1 MLEQIKANLKELD
14 FDSNEIKVYLAS
26 TQLGESP
33 ASAIAKK
40 AGLHRTTTIS
50 ILERLAE
57 AGYLSLHRYRGVT
70 YYWVESPKTL
80 EASFTNKA
88 AIAGQL
94 GGLLTDLYR
103 SEANFPFA
111 NVYDTKKAIK
121 NFIEKVLLNTK
132 RGGTIYTIDAPHQGN
147 YAKIYS
153 DDFHNQM
160 MEIKK
165 KRNIKTFILIPTGTY
180 REINLNKLKGQEV
193 VVREL
198 PAGIKFD
205 SSLWFVD
212 KFAVL
217 FSGKPPFIVAVHH
230 RSIVTGLKSIY
241 DFLWSLS
248 KEIV

>member
-1 MLEQIKANLKELD
+1 MLQQIKNNLKELD

-26 TQLGESP
+26 TQLGEAP
-33 ASAIAKK
+33 ASKIAKK

-57 AGYLSLHRYRGVT
+57 AGYLSLHRYHGIT

-80 EASFTNKA
+80 EASFANRA

-94 GGLLTDLYR
+94 GDLLTDLYR

-111 NVYDTKKAIK
+111 NIYDTKKSIK
-121 NFIEKVLLNTK
+121 NFIEKLLLNTK
-132 RGGTIYTIDAPHQGN
+132 KESTIYTIDTPHQGN
-147 YAKIYS
+147 YSKIYS

-160 MEIKK
+160 LKIKK
-165 KRNIKTFILIPTGTY
+165 EKNIKTLTLIPANTY
-180 REINLNKLKGQEV
+180 QEINSDKIKRQNIAI
-193 VVREL
+193 REM
-198 PAGIKFD
+198 PAGINFE
-205 SSLWFVD
+205 SSVWFVD

-230 RSIVTGLKSIY
+230 RSIVAGLKSFF
-241 DFLWSLS
+241 DFLWPLS
-248 KEIV
+248 KEIS